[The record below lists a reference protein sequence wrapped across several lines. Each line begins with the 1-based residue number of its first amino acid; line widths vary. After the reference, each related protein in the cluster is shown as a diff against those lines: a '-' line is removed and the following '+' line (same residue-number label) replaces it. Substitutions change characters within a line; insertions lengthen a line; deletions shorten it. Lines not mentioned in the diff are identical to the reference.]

1 MRRRIMGETI
11 EIIGI
16 VLVRDEDIYIRQVLK
31 NILAFCD
38 RIIVAD
44 NLSNDRTAGEV
55 ASLMRRTNKIEY
67 HRIRR
72 TGKSHDLIAGNAD
85 QPRWIFAVDGD
96 ELYDPAGLRCLR
108 KELLRGAFD
117 DWWMILGNVLHCR
130 ELNREE
136 RYARGYLTPPCRSMT
151 KLYNFSRINRW
162 DGPCAERLHGGRIN
176 FKAGYS
182 MARRLLIYEKM
193 DWEASF
199 FRCLHLCFLPRSSR
213 EAQNP
218 GQATVRRNIVEKRS
232 DRFPRN
238 ILHLFRKAIGKE
250 RVSVYKREMY
260 MRGALVQKSIAPFF
274 STEAGST
281 IST

>member
-1 MRRRIMGETI
+1 MAAMGKRV
-11 EIIGI
+11 EIVGI
-16 VLVRDEDIYIRQVLK
+16 VLVRNEDRFIRQVLK

-55 ASLMRRTNKIEY
+55 ASLMRQTGKIEY

-72 TGKSHDLIAGNAD
+72 TGTSHDLIAANAG
-85 QPRWIFAVDGD
+85 QSKWIFAVDGD
-96 ELYDPAGLRCLR
+96 ELYDPAGLKRLR
-108 KELLRGAFD
+108 AALLRGEFE

-130 ELNREE
+130 ELNREKG
-136 RYARGYLTPPCRSMT
+136 YARGYLTPPCRSMT

-162 DGPCAERLHGGRIN
+162 DGPCDERLHGGRID

-182 MARRLLIYEKM
+182 MARRMLVYEKM
-193 DWEASF
+193 SWETSF

-213 EAQNP
+213 EARDH
-218 GQATVRRNIVEKRS
+218 GRITVRRNIVEKRS
-232 DRFPRN
+232 ARFPRN
-238 ILHLFRKAIGKE
+238 ILHLFQKIIGKE
-250 RVSVYKREMY
+250 RDSVYKREMY
-260 MRGALVQKSIAPFF
+260 MRGALVQKDVTPFF
-274 STEAGST
+274 SAEAGLP